1 MIMPRH
7 TQLWLSSIA
16 VAALIASAGAQVR
29 ESVTYTNV
37 NSNGPVGNTVN
48 EVRTYSVSGGYTM
61 RSMRIAGTLT
71 RINSASYALEARIR
85 ITAPNGAFTDF
96 QMFTQTSF
104 TTLTGEG
111 RVYTVPFNF
120 NPVGNWIFRFYES
133 FDNDGTSSVDARWDS
148 ITFEY
153 REDPSA
159 LHDFGTINAP
169 GTYSVNRA
177 LGAREILW
185 YTLVLPVDVT
195 SASGLSLEINTLG
208 SSLSTSNGTEIAL
221 DTEIAL
227 YDAFGNKIAENDNI
241 GGGNYLSRLVF
252 GAGGSSDLTAGVYFI
267 GAGGYNTTWSN
278 VFASSTSS
286 YTGNLVLNIVTNVP
300 EPASMVALGAGLAG
314 LLGMRRRKK

>member
-1 MIMPRH
+1 MEGGMTMLRH

-16 VAALIASAGAQVR
+16 LAALMASAGA
-29 ESVTYTNV
+29 
-37 NSNGPVGNTVN
+37 
-48 EVRTYSVSGGYTM
+48 YTM

-71 RINSASYALEARIR
+71 RINSASFASEARIR

-96 QMFTQTSF
+96 QMFAQGSF

-120 NPVGNWIFRFYES
+120 NPAGDWTFRFYES
-133 FDNDGTSSVDARWDS
+133 FDDGGPGNVDARWDS

-169 GTYSVNRA
+169 GTYSVTRA

-208 SSLSTSNGTEIAL
+208 SSLSTRN

-227 YDAFGNKIAENDNI
+227 YDAFGNKIAENDDI
-241 GGGNYLSRLVF
+241 DLSGGNLLSRLVF
-252 GAGGSSDLTAGVYFI
+252 GAGGSRDLTAGVYFI
-267 GAGGYNTTWSN
+267 GAGGYDTTWSN
-278 VFASSTSS
+278 VLASSASS

-314 LLGMRRRKK
+314 LLGLRRRRKA

>member
-1 MIMPRH
+1 MLRH
-7 TQLWLSSIA
+7 TQLWLSGIA
-16 VAALIASAGAQVR
+16 LAALMASAGAQVQ

-37 NSNGPVGNTVN
+37 NSNGPLGNAVN
-48 EVRTYSVSGGYTM
+48 EVRTYSASGGYTM

-71 RINSASYALEARIR
+71 RIHPSSYASEARIR

-96 QMFTQTSF
+96 QMFALGSF

-111 RVYTVPFNF
+111 RVYTAPFN
-120 NPVGNWIFRFYES
+120 PAGNWTFRFYES
-133 FDNDGTSSVDARWDS
+133 FDDGGTSSVDARWDS

-153 REDPSA
+153 REDPPA
-159 LHDFGTINAP
+159 HDFGTINAP
-169 GTYSVNRA
+169 GTYSVTRA

-208 SSLSTSNGTEIAL
+208 SSLSTSN

-227 YDAFGNKIAENDNI
+227 YDASGNKIAENDDI
-241 GGGNYLSRLVF
+241 GGGNLLSRLVF

-267 GAGGYNTTWSN
+267 GAGGFNTTWSD
-278 VFASSTSS
+278 VFASSASS

-300 EPASMVALGAGLAG
+300 EPASMMALGAGLAG
-314 LLGMRRRKK
+314 LLGLRRRRKA

>member
-1 MIMPRH
+1 MEGGMTMLRH

-16 VAALIASAGAQVR
+16 VAALMASAGAQVR

-37 NSNGPVGNTVN
+37 NSNGPVGNAVN
-48 EVRTYSVSGGYTM
+48 DVRTYSASGGYTM
-61 RSMRIAGTLT
+61 PSMRIAGTLT
-71 RINSASYALEARIR
+71 RINSASYASEARIR

-111 RVYTVPFNF
+111 RVYTVPFN
-120 NPVGNWIFRFYES
+120 PAGNWTFRFYES
-133 FDNDGTSSVDARWDS
+133 FDDGGTSSVDARWDS

-153 REDPSA
+153 REDP

-169 GTYSVNRA
+169 GTYSVTRA

-185 YTLVLPVDVT
+185 YTLILPVDVT

-208 SSLSTSNGTEIAL
+208 SSLSISN

-227 YDAFGNKIAENDNI
+227 YDAFGNKIAENDDI
-241 GGGNYLSRLVF
+241 GGGNLLSRLVF

-278 VFASSTSS
+278 VFPSSTSS

-300 EPASMVALGAGLAG
+300 EPASMMALGAGLAG
-314 LLGMRRRKK
+314 LLGLRRRKK

>member
-1 MIMPRH
+1 MLRH

-16 VAALIASAGAQVR
+16 LAALMASAGAQVQ

-37 NSNGPVGNTVN
+37 NSNGPVGNAVN
-48 EVRTYSVSGGYTM
+48 EVRTYSASGGYTM

-71 RINSASYALEARIR
+71 QINPISYASEARIR

-96 QMFTQTSF
+96 QMFTQTLF

-111 RVYTVPFNF
+111 RVYTVPL
-120 NPVGNWIFRFYES
+120 NPAGNWTFRFYES
-133 FDNDGTSSVDARWDS
+133 PDDGGTSSVDARWDS

-169 GTYSVNRA
+169 GTYSVTRA
-177 LGAREILW
+177 LGAGEILW
-185 YTLVLPVDVT
+185 YTLVLPADVT

-208 SSLSTSNGTEIAL
+208 SSLSTFN

-227 YDAFGNKIAENDNI
+227 YDAFGNKIAENDDI
-241 GGGNYLSRLVF
+241 GGGSTLSRLVF
-252 GAGGSSDLTAGVYFI
+252 GAGGSRDLTAGVYFI
-267 GAGGYNTTWSN
+267 GAGGFNTTWSN
-278 VFASSTSS
+278 LVASSTSS
-286 YTGNLVLNIVTNVP
+286 FTGNLVLNIVTNVP
-300 EPASMVALGAGLAG
+300 EPASMVALGAGLVG
-314 LLGMRRRKK
+314 LLGLRRRRTA

>member
-1 MIMPRH
+1 MLRH

-16 VAALIASAGAQVR
+16 LAALMASAGAQVQ

-37 NSNGPVGNTVN
+37 NSNGTVGSAVN
-48 EVRTYSVSGGYTM
+48 EVRTYSASGGYTM

-71 RINSASYALEARIR
+71 KIHPNSYASEARIR

-96 QMFTQTSF
+96 QMFTERSF

-111 RVYTVPFNF
+111 RVYTVPFD
-120 NPVGNWIFRFYES
+120 PAGNWTFRFYES
-133 FDNDGTSSVDARWDS
+133 FDDGGPGNVDARWDS

-159 LHDFGTINAP
+159 HDFGTINAP
-169 GTYSVNRA
+169 GTYSVTRA

-208 SSLSTSNGTEIAL
+208 SSLSTRN

-227 YDAFGNKIAENDNI
+227 YDAFGNKIAENDDI
-241 GGGNYLSRLVF
+241 DLSGGNLLSRLVF
-252 GAGGSSDLTAGVYFI
+252 GAGGSRDLTAGVYFI
-267 GAGGYNTTWSN
+267 GAGGYDTTWSN
-278 VFASSTSS
+278 NLFASSISP

-300 EPASMVALGAGLAG
+300 EPASMMALGAGLAG
-314 LLGMRRRKK
+314 LLGLRRRRKA

>member
-1 MIMPRH
+1 MEGGMTMRRH

-16 VAALIASAGAQVR
+16 LAALMASAGAQVQ

-37 NSNGPVGNTVN
+37 DSNGPVGNAVN
-48 EVRTYSVSGGYTM
+48 EVRTYSASGGYTM
-61 RSMRIAGTLT
+61 PSMRIAGTLT
-71 RINSASYALEARIR
+71 RINSASYASEARIR

-111 RVYTVPFNF
+111 RVYTVPFN
-120 NPVGNWIFRFYES
+120 PAGNWTFRFYES
-133 FDNDGTSSVDARWDS
+133 FDDGGTSSVDARWDS

-153 REDPSA
+153 REDP

-169 GTYSVNRA
+169 GTYSVTRA

-208 SSLSTSNGTEIAL
+208 SSLSISN

-227 YDAFGNKIAENDNI
+227 YDAFGNKIAENDDI
-241 GGGNYLSRLVF
+241 GGGNLLSRLVF
-252 GAGGSSDLTAGVYFI
+252 GAGGSRDLTAGVYFI

-278 VFASSTSS
+278 VFPSSTSS

-314 LLGMRRRKK
+314 LLGLRRRKK

>member
-1 MIMPRH
+1 MLRH
-7 TQLWLSSIA
+7 TQLWLSGIA
-16 VAALIASAGAQVR
+16 LAALMASAGAQVR

-37 NSNGPVGNTVN
+37 NSDGLNGNAVN
-48 EVRTYSVSGGYTM
+48 EVRIYSASGGYTM

-71 RINSASYALEARIR
+71 RINSASFAREALIR
-85 ITAPNGAFTDF
+85 ITAPNGVFTDF

-111 RVYTVPFNF
+111 RVYTVPFD
-120 NPVGNWIFRFYES
+120 PAGNWTFRFYES
-133 FDNDGTSSVDARWDS
+133 FDDGGPGNVDARWDS

-169 GTYSVNRA
+169 GTYSVTRA
-177 LGAREILW
+177 LGAREILL

-208 SSLSTSNGTEIAL
+208 SSLSTLN

-227 YDAFGNKIAENDNI
+227 YDAFGNKIAENDDI
-241 GGGNYLSRLVF
+241 GGGNLLSRLVF
-252 GAGGSSDLTAGVYFI
+252 GAGGSRDLTAGVYFI
-267 GAGGYNTTWSN
+267 GAGGFNTTWSD

-286 YTGNLVLNIVTNVP
+286 YTGDLVLNIVTNVP

-314 LLGMRRRKK
+314 LLGLRRRRKA

>member
-1 MIMPRH
+1 MEGGMIMLRH

-16 VAALIASAGAQVR
+16 LAALMASAGAQVQ

-37 NSNGPVGNTVN
+37 DSNGPVGNAVN
-48 EVRTYSVSGGYTM
+48 EVRTYSASGGYTM

-71 RINSASYALEARIR
+71 RINSASFASEARIR

-104 TTLTGEG
+104 TTLTGDG
-111 RVYTVPFNF
+111 SFYTVPFN
-120 NPVGNWIFRFYES
+120 PAGNWTFRFYES
-133 FDNDGTSSVDARWDS
+133 FDDGGTSSVDARWDS

-159 LHDFGTINAP
+159 LHDFGTINAS
-169 GTYSVNRA
+169 GTYSVTRA

-208 SSLSTSNGTEIAL
+208 SSLSTRN

-227 YDAFGNKIAENDNI
+227 YDAFGNKIAENDDI
-241 GGGNYLSRLVF
+241 DFGGGNLLSRLVF

-267 GAGGYNTTWSN
+267 GAGGFNTTWSN

-286 YTGNLVLNIVTNVP
+286 YTGDLVLNIVTNVP
-300 EPASMVALGAGLAG
+300 EPASMAALGAGLAG
-314 LLGMRRRKK
+314 LLGLRRRKK

>member
-1 MIMPRH
+1 M
-7 TQLWLSSIA
+7 
-16 VAALIASAGAQVR
+16 ASAGAQVQ

-37 NSNGPVGNTVN
+37 DSNGPVNHAVN
-48 EVRTYSVSGGYTM
+48 EVRTYSASGGYTM

-71 RINSASYALEARIR
+71 RINSASFAREALIR
-85 ITAPNGAFTDF
+85 ITAPNGVFTDF

-111 RVYTVPFNF
+111 RVYTVPFN
-120 NPVGNWIFRFYES
+120 PAGNWTFRFYES
-133 FDNDGTSSVDARWDS
+133 FDDGGTSSVDARWDS

-169 GTYSVNRA
+169 GTYSVTRA

-208 SSLSTSNGTEIAL
+208 SSLSTSN

-227 YDAFGNKIAENDNI
+227 YDAFGNKIAENDDI
-241 GGGNYLSRLVF
+241 DLSGGNLLSRLVF
-252 GAGGSSDLTAGVYFI
+252 GAGGSRDLTAGVYFI
-267 GAGGYNTTWSN
+267 GAGGFNTTWSD

-286 YTGNLVLNIVTNVP
+286 YTGDLVLNIVTNVP
-300 EPASMVALGAGLAG
+300 EPASMMVLGAGLAG
-314 LLGMRRRKK
+314 LLGLRRRKK

>member
-1 MIMPRH
+1 MLRH

-16 VAALIASAGAQVR
+16 VAALMASAGAQVR
-29 ESVTYTNV
+29 ESVTFTNV
-37 NSNGPVGNTVN
+37 NSDGRVNDAVN
-48 EVRTYSVSGGYTM
+48 EVRTYSASGGYTM

-71 RINSASYALEARIR
+71 QINSGSWALEARIR

-96 QMFTQTSF
+96 QMFTERLF

-111 RVYTVPFNF
+111 RVYTVPVPFD
-120 NPVGNWIFRFYES
+120 PAGNWTFRFYES
-133 FDNDGTSSVDARWDS
+133 FDDGGPGNVDARWDI

-169 GTYSVNRA
+169 GTYSVTRA

-208 SSLSTSNGTEIAL
+208 SRLSTRN

-227 YDAFGNKIAENDNI
+227 YDAFGNKIAENDDI
-241 GGGNYLSRLVF
+241 DLSGGNLLSRLVF
-252 GAGGSSDLTAGVYFI
+252 GAGGSRDLTAGVYFI
-267 GAGGYNTTWSN
+267 GAGGFDTTWSN
-278 VFASSTSS
+278 LFASSTSS
-286 YTGNLVLNIVTNVP
+286 FTGDLVLNIVTNVP

-314 LLGMRRRKK
+314 LLGLRRRKK

>member
-1 MIMPRH
+1 MLRH
-7 TQLWLSSIA
+7 TRLWLNSIA
-16 VAALIASAGAQVR
+16 IAALMASAGAQVQ

-37 NSNGPVGNTVN
+37 NSDGRVGDAVN
-48 EVRTYSVSGGYTM
+48 EVRTYSASGGYTM

-71 RINSASYALEARIR
+71 RINSASFAREARIR

-96 QMFTQTSF
+96 QMFTQGSF

-111 RVYTVPFNF
+111 RVYTVPFN
-120 NPVGNWIFRFYES
+120 PAGNWTFRFYES
-133 FDNDGTSSVDARWDS
+133 FDDGGTSSVDARWDS

-169 GTYSVNRA
+169 GTYSVTRA

-208 SSLSTSNGTEIAL
+208 SSLSTRN

-227 YDAFGNKIAENDNI
+227 YDAFGNKIAENDDI
-241 GGGNYLSRLVF
+241 DLSGGNLLSRLLF
-252 GAGGSSDLTAGVYFI
+252 GAGGSRDLTAGVYFI
-267 GAGGYNTTWSN
+267 GAGGYDTTWSN
-278 VFASSTSS
+278 FFASSISS
-286 YTGNLVLNIVTNVP
+286 YTGDLVLNIVTNVP

-314 LLGMRRRKK
+314 LLSLRRRRKA

>member
-1 MIMPRH
+1 MIMLRH

-16 VAALIASAGAQVR
+16 LAALMASAGAQVQ

-37 NSNGPVGNTVN
+37 NSNGSDGNAVN
-48 EVRTYSVSGGYTM
+48 EVRTYSASGGYTM

-71 RINSASYALEARIR
+71 QINSSSYASEARIR

-96 QMFTQTSF
+96 QMFTQFSF

-111 RVYTVPFNF
+111 RVYTVPFN
-120 NPVGNWIFRFYES
+120 PVGNWTFRFYES
-133 FDNDGTSSVDARWDS
+133 YDDGGTSSVDARWDS

-169 GTYSVNRA
+169 GTYSVTRA

-185 YTLVLPVDVT
+185 YTLVLPADVT

-208 SSLSTSNGTEIAL
+208 SSLSAPN

-227 YDAFGNKIAENDNI
+227 YDAFGNKIAENDDI
-241 GGGNYLSRLVF
+241 GGGSLLSRLVF
-252 GAGGSSDLTAGVYFI
+252 GAGGSRDLTAGVYFI

-278 VFASSTSS
+278 VFVSSTSS

-300 EPASMVALGAGLAG
+300 EPASMAALGAGLAG
-314 LLGMRRRKK
+314 LLSLRRRRKA

>member
-1 MIMPRH
+1 MLRH

-16 VAALIASAGAQVR
+16 LAALMASAGAQVQ

-37 NSNGPVGNTVN
+37 NSNGPLNNAVN
-48 EVRTYSVSGGYTM
+48 EVRTYSASGGYTM

-71 RINSASYALEARIR
+71 RVNASSYASEARIR

-96 QMFTQTSF
+96 QMFTQGSF

-111 RVYTVPFNF
+111 RVYTAPFN
-120 NPVGNWIFRFYES
+120 PAGSWTFRFYES
-133 FDNDGTSSVDARWDS
+133 FDDGGTGSVDARWDS

-153 REDPSA
+153 REDPTE
-159 LHDFGTINAP
+159 LHDFGTINAAD
-169 GTYSVNRA
+169 TYTVTRSLA
-177 LGAREILW
+177 AREILW

-195 SASGLSLEINTLG
+195 AASGLSLEINTIG
-208 SSLSTSNGTEIAL
+208 SSLSTSN

-227 YDAFGNKIAENDNI
+227 YDASGNKIAENDDI
-241 GGGNYLSRLVF
+241 GGGNFLSRLVF
-252 GAGGSSDLTAGVYFI
+252 GAGGSGDLTAGVYFI
-267 GAGGYNTTWSN
+267 GAAGYNTVWGN
-278 VFASSTSS
+278 IFASSTST

-314 LLGMRRRKK
+314 LLGLRRRKK

>member
-1 MIMPRH
+1 MEGGMIMLRH

-16 VAALIASAGAQVR
+16 LAALMASAGAQVQ

-37 NSNGPVGNTVN
+37 DSNGPVNHAVN
-48 EVRTYSVSGGYTM
+48 EVRTYSASGGYTM

-71 RINSASYALEARIR
+71 QIHPNSYAREARIR

-111 RVYTVPFNF
+111 RVYTVPFN
-120 NPVGNWIFRFYES
+120 PAGNWTFRFYES
-133 FDNDGTSSVDARWDS
+133 FDDGGTSSVDARWDS

-169 GTYSVNRA
+169 GTYSVTRA

-208 SSLSTSNGTEIAL
+208 SSLSTSN

-227 YDAFGNKIAENDNI
+227 YDAFGNKIAENDDI
-241 GGGNYLSRLVF
+241 DLGGGNLLSRLVF
-252 GAGGSSDLTAGVYFI
+252 GAGGSRDLTAGVYFI
-267 GAGGYNTTWSN
+267 GAGGFDTTWSD

-286 YTGNLVLNIVTNVP
+286 YTGDLVLNIVTNVP
-300 EPASMVALGAGLAG
+300 EPASMMVLGAGLAG
-314 LLGMRRRKK
+314 LLGLRRRKK

>member
-1 MIMPRH
+1 MLRH
-7 TQLWLSSIA
+7 TRLWLSSIA
-16 VAALIASAGAQVR
+16 LAALMASAGAQVQ

-37 NSNGPVGNTVN
+37 NSDGRVGDAVN
-48 EVRTYSVSGGYTM
+48 EVRTYSASGGYTM

-71 RINSASYALEARIR
+71 RINSASFASEARIR

-96 QMFTQTSF
+96 QMFAQGSF

-120 NPVGNWIFRFYES
+120 NPAGDWTFRFYES
-133 FDNDGTSSVDARWDS
+133 FDDGGPGNVDARWDS

-169 GTYSVNRA
+169 GTYSVTRA

-208 SSLSTSNGTEIAL
+208 SSLSTRN

-227 YDAFGNKIAENDNI
+227 YDAFGNKIAENDDI
-241 GGGNYLSRLVF
+241 DLSGGNLLSRLVF
-252 GAGGSSDLTAGVYFI
+252 GAGGSRDLTAGVYFI
-267 GAGGYNTTWSN
+267 GAGGYDTTWSN
-278 VFASSTSS
+278 VLASSASS

-314 LLGMRRRKK
+314 LLGLRRRRKA

>member
-1 MIMPRH
+1 MEGGMIMLRH

-16 VAALIASAGAQVR
+16 VAALMASAGAQVQ

-37 NSNGPVGNTVN
+37 DSNGPLGNAVN
-48 EVRTYSVSGGYTM
+48 EVRTYSASGGYTM

-71 RINSASYALEARIR
+71 KIHPNSFASEARIQ
-85 ITAPNGAFTDF
+85 ITAPNGASTVF
-96 QMFTQTSF
+96 QMFTATSF

-111 RVYTVPFNF
+111 RVYTVPFN
-120 NPVGNWIFRFYES
+120 PAGNWTFRFYES
-133 FDNDGTSSVDARWDS
+133 FDDGGTGSVDARWDS

-153 REDPSA
+153 REDPSE

-169 GTYSVNRA
+169 GTYSVTRA

-208 SSLSTSNGTEIAL
+208 SSLSTSN

-227 YDAFGNKIAENDNI
+227 YDAFGNKIAENDDI
-241 GGGNYLSRLVF
+241 GGGNLLSRLVF

-314 LLGMRRRKK
+314 LLGLRRRKK